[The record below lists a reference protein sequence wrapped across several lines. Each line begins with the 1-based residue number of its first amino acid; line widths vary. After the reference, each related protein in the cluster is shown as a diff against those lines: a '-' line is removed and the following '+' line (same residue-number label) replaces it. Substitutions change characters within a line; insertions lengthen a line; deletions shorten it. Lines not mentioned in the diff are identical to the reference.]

1 MSEPAVAPRLS
12 VVQIIG
18 ARRDRAREAIARLR
32 AQKLRDPIE
41 LVWVDT
47 DPDSGPLPVE
57 GSGLQPRVVLAP
69 GATFAEAGAK
79 GASEARGEYVA
90 MLEDH
95 AFAKPEWA
103 QGVIDAYD
111 ESKAAMVNYAFTDV
125 QPHTYFSRAF
135 LMAEYGRWMH
145 PARPGP
151 VSIPS
156 CNNISYRRSVL
167 ERYAQEKPLAEWFRM
182 EYLLHRRILSE
193 GGVCWQA
200 TDAIAE
206 HEDWYAFGDGLH
218 ANAVMKRLNAAS
230 VSGDWGLPKRL
241 FYAAAMVVAPPL
253 HLARLA
259 GSVASRPALWGQFL
273 VGLPVTIPLYVHM
286 TFHEALG
293 YLFGAGQA
301 EEQFAEME
309 LALKRR

>member
-1 MSEPAVAPRLS
+1 MSEPAAAPRLS

-41 LVWVDT
+41 LIWVDT
-47 DPDSGPLPVE
+47 DPDSDSLPVD
-57 GSGLQPRVVLAP
+57 GPGLQPRVVI
-69 GATFAEAGAK
+69 GAGLTFAEAGAK
-79 GASEARGEYVA
+79 GASEACGKYVA

-95 AFAKPEWA
+95 AFARPEWA
-103 QGVIDAYD
+103 QAVIDAFD
-111 ESKAAMVNYAFTDV
+111 ESGAAMVNYSFTDV
-125 QPHTYFSRAF
+125 DPQTYLSRAF

-145 PARPGP
+145 PTRPGDVP
-151 VSIPS
+151 IPS

-182 EYLLHRRILSE
+182 EYLLHRRIQAE
-193 GGVCWQA
+193 GGVCRQA
-200 TDAIAE
+200 TEAIAE
-206 HEDWYAFGDGLH
+206 HEDWYQFGSGLH
-218 ANAVMKRLNAAS
+218 ANAVMKRLNAAA
-230 VSGDWGLPKRL
+230 VSKGWSLPKRL
-241 FYAAAMVVAPPL
+241 AYASAMVAAPPL

-259 GSVASRPALWGQFL
+259 GSVGSRPALWGAFL
-273 VGLPVTIPLYVHM
+273 ASLPVTVPLYVHM

-293 YLFGAGQA
+293 YLFGAGNA
-301 EEQFAEME
+301 EQEFAEME